1 MVSATNNTMTKYK
14 VFAYYT
20 EYDRD
25 GEKYTDYEWWP
36 ADTRE
41 DAQKIVDNLQSG
53 WYNLIEIKE
62 MKNADLL

>member
-1 MVSATNNTMTKYK
+1 MKYK
-14 VFAYYT
+14 VYAYYT

-36 ADTRE
+36 ADTQE

-53 WYNLIEIKE
+53 WYNLVEIKE
-62 MKNADLL
+62 IKQ